1 MWKVYLLQCTTS
13 RQTYVG
19 ATLDVDR
26 RLEQHN
32 GKQSGGAKATS
43 GKQWTRICHV
53 TGFPHQRAAL
63 QFEWKWKNLSKQES
77 GSPLERR
84 SKALVKLLGS
94 EQSTSKATDY
104 QEYVGN
110 LEVVWESND
119 VCSVDMLS

>member
-1 MWKVYLLQCTTS
+1 MWSVYLLQCTTT

-19 ATLDVDR
+19 ATLDIDR

-43 GKQWTRICHV
+43 GKQWRRVCHV
-53 TGFPHQRAAL
+53 KGFPHQRGAL
-63 QFEWKWKNLSKQES
+63 QFEWKWKHLSKQEV

-84 SKALVKLLGS
+84 SKALIKLLGS

-104 QEYVGN
+104 QDYVGD
-110 LEVVWESND
+110 LEVVWESED
-119 VCSVDMLS
+119 FCSVDMLS